1 MAPASTSSPA
11 RTVAA
16 LSNRS
21 LKQTEK
27 IRRVSAWTRRAS
39 ANCSK
44 VVKAGLSLM

>member
-1 MAPASTSSPA
+1 
-11 RTVAA
+11 VAA
-16 LSNRS
+16 FSKRS

-39 ANCSK
+39 ASCAK